1 MNQERSN
8 TYLKG
13 LTNEISEAIDLLK
26 PKPHPL
32 QLLPVD
38 LWQSAV
44 NSGDVALFRY
54 EAREDLRKA
63 YFAIMKCNY
72 QFTRTKGIGEKFWI
86 EADTSEK
93 GQRIS
98 AAWRAETD
106 QADYMTESTLS
117 YLLGLSKKSWFIEA
131 IRYKPD

>member
-72 QFTRTKGIGEKFWI
+72 QFTRIKELEKNSGLKRIHLKKGSGFQRLGVQKQTKLI
-86 EADTSEK
+86 T
-93 GQRIS
+93 
-98 AAWRAETD
+98 
-106 QADYMTESTLS
+106 
-117 YLLGLSKKSWFIEA
+117 
-131 IRYKPD
+131 